1 MKQFKELSETEKEIM
16 DVLWELDTPIATADL
31 LSFFNNER
39 KKDWKTQTIST
50 FLARLV
56 KKGFV
61 ISETKGR
68 GTIHS
73 FAVSEEEYN
82 QLKAKSILKMM
93 YKGSIKNFLVALY
106 GDKKISNDEIAELK
120 QWLSER

>member
-1 MKQFKELSETEKEIM
+1 MMQFKELSETEMEIM
-16 DVLWELDTPIATADL
+16 QYLWRRDSPIATADI
-31 LSFFNNER
+31 LSYFNNE
-39 KKDWKTQTIST
+39 KQKDWKTQTIST

-56 KKGFV
+56 TKGFV
-61 ISETKGR
+61 ISEAKGR

-73 FAVSEEEYN
+73 AAITIREYDR
-82 QLKAKSILKMM
+82 LKAKSILKSM

-106 GDKKISNDEIAELK
+106 GDNKISNKELAELK